1 MPLMKGVLDGE
12 ITATPSS
19 NNITTPPVLAAVTT
33 YTARYMRFWVLV
45 AGMMVFFGCH
55 NYLQELI
62 MSLPGFRIGVFLG
75 YLEVLGVAVC
85 SFIERRFVGETIRR
99 SPWSSYWM
107 LCFCLL
113 ISSATSNI
121 ALGYI
126 NYPTKVVF
134 RSCKLIPTMI
144 IAVLYN
150 KKKVHA
156 FEFFFGAL
164 ISLGMMML
172 LLNVVILLTL
182 HTDTPLLLCY
192 WSNSN
197 LPPLRICNLPSRI
210 CRHGLFRRSG
220 FSSLS
225 QV

>member
-1 MPLMKGVLDGE
+1 MKDESNMPLIKGSDGD
-12 ITATPSS
+12 IMTPSIS
-19 NNITTPPVLAAVTT
+19 NVTTPPVLAAVTN

-62 MSLPGFRIGVFLG
+62 MHLPGFKIGVFLG

-85 SFIERRFVGETIRR
+85 SFIERRFVGETTRR

-156 FEFFFGAL
+156 FEFFFGGL
-164 ISLGMMML
+164 ISLGTL
-172 LLNVVILLTL
+172 ILTISQYCSSFIDNPSDLFTHPWPNTYSFTVTL
-182 HTDTPLLLCY
+182 
-192 WSNSN
+192 
-197 LPPLRICNLPSRI
+197 I
-210 CRHGLFRRSG
+210 
-220 FSSLS
+220 
-225 QV
+225 

>member
-1 MPLMKGVLDGE
+1 MKDDTIMPLIKGEEGG
-12 ITATPSS
+12 ITATTSVS
-19 NNITTPPVLAAVTT
+19 TITTPPVLAAVTN

-62 MSLPGFRIGVFLG
+62 MSLPGFKIGVFLG

-85 SFIERRFVGETIRR
+85 SFIERRFVGETVRR

-164 ISLGMMML
+164 ISLGMM
-172 LLNVVILLTL
+172 LLTIML
-182 HTDTPLLLCY
+182 YCSRLIHNP
-192 WSNSN
+192 N
-197 LPPLRICNLPSRI
+197 LIDSSQVSHAP
-210 CRHGLFRRSG
+210 LFR
-220 FSSLS
+220 F
-225 QV
+225 